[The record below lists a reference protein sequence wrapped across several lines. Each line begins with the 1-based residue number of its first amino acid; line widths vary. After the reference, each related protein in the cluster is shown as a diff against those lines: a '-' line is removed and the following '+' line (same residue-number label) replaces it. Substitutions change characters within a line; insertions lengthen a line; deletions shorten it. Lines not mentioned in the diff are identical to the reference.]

1 MPKGGRSPSVPLQFD
16 TRRAGASAQMDVK
29 KLRRLFWDETDRERE
44 TDRQTDRE
52 TERQR
57 EREAYGGQR
66 ETDRKTEIERH
77 RRTEREKER
86 KRGRESYVLT
96 TCRQRRSRL
105 KKIDLQGWPGAT
117 VCRGCI
123 FVLTGD
129 FLHHLCMCVR
139 AHARVKRYIYMKTR
153 PSRHSQNLDANFVL
167 SPLAASIDL
176 SIEAHDKSVQMIR
189 RKISSSIHSDSRVYT
204 NTYAHTCV
212 YARTHYLHAR
222 FACMHAFTS

>member
-1 MPKGGRSPSVPLQFD
+1 MVHTYINDVPYTNHTDTHPHMQLADRGG
-16 TRRAGASAQMDVK
+16 
-29 KLRRLFWDETDRERE
+29 ETDRNERDGGVGGAGERE
-44 TDRQTDRE
+44 RQRE
-52 TERQR
+52 R

-139 AHARVKRYIYMKTR
+139 AHARVKRYI
-153 PSRHSQNLDANFVL
+153 
-167 SPLAASIDL
+167 
-176 SIEAHDKSVQMIR
+176 
-189 RKISSSIHSDSRVYT
+189 
-204 NTYAHTCV
+204 
-212 YARTHYLHAR
+212 
-222 FACMHAFTS
+222 